1 MKRLSI
7 IFSSMII
14 LAMLLSACS
23 ITLPEF
29 SFSTNSNKDTAQAEP
44 SSPSSAVPTAT
55 FVPEG
60 SVPPVSVDTSP
71 IDAYQ
76 DILTNI
82 YETVNPSVVSIA
94 IASRVN
100 VTGPG
105 FDLPFELPN
114 LPNVPNVPEEN
125 SQERLQRSLGSG
137 FVWDKEGHIVTNNH
151 VIEGAE
157 TIRVTFSDGTT
168 LTGKVIGTD
177 RNSDLAVVQIDKTRV
192 DLKPVELAD
201 SNKLKVGNLVIAI
214 GNPFGLQGSFSVGV
228 VSALGRSLPVDGRL
242 GGQSYSIPDVIQTDA
257 PINPGNSGGVLVNT
271 RGQVVGVPTAIESPV
286 RANAGIG
293 FAVPSAILQRVI
305 PALIQDGKFT
315 YTYLGISGGTISSEV
330 ALAMGLEESQ
340 RGILVNAVN
349 PNTPADKAGLK
360 GSDKE
365 AKIEDLTVRIGGDVI
380 TGIDDEEL
388 RQFEDLVSYLARA
401 TSVGQK
407 VTLDVIRDS
416 KPITIDVIL
425 EARPETEK
433 TAQIEEGPIRGNAWL
448 GVGLQTLSSE
458 IANAMELKEGI
469 SGVLV
474 TSVEK
479 DSPADK
485 AGLKGGY
492 KPLDVEG
499 REVMIGGDIVTAMN
513 DDNVAAI
520 EDLRGIILRAAPG
533 DEVTLTILREG
544 KEMKVTVM
552 LGERPVQ

>member
-1 MKRLSI
+1 
-7 IFSSMII
+7 
-14 LAMLLSACS
+14 
-23 ITLPEF
+23 
-29 SFSTNSNKDTAQAEP
+29 
-44 SSPSSAVPTAT
+44 
-55 FVPEG
+55 
-60 SVPPVSVDTSP
+60 
-71 IDAYQ
+71 
-76 DILTNI
+76 LTNI

-100 VTGPG
+100 ATGPG

-114 LPNVPNVPEEN
+114 LPNVPNVPEDN
-125 SQERLQRSLGSG
+125 SQERLQRGLGSG

-151 VIEGAE
+151 VVDGAE
-157 TIRVTFSDGTT
+157 TIRVAFSDGTT
-168 LTGKVIGTD
+168 LTGNVIGTD
-177 RNSDLAVVQIDKTRV
+177 RNSDLAVIQIDKTKV

-201 SNKLKVGNLVIAI
+201 SNKLKVGNLVMAI
-214 GNPFGLQGSFSVGV
+214 GNPFGLEGSFSVGV
-228 VSALGRSLPVDGRL
+228 VSALNRSLPVDGGL

-330 ALAMGLEESQ
+330 AVAMGLEENQ
-340 RGILVNAVN
+340 RGILVNTVN

-365 AKIEDLTVRIGGDVI
+365 TKIEDLTVRIGGDVI
-380 TGIDDEEL
+380 TGIDGEEL

-416 KPITIDVIL
+416 KPITIVVIL

-433 TAQIEEGPIRGNAWL
+433 TAQVEEGPIRGNAWL
-448 GVGLQTLSSE
+448 GVGLQTLSSD
-458 IANAMELKEGI
+458 IAKAMELNEGL
-469 SGVLV
+469 SGVLI
-474 TSVEK
+474 TAVEK

-499 REVMIGGDIVTAMN
+499 REVMIGGDIVTAVN
-513 DDNVAAI
+513 GEDVAAI

-544 KEMKVTVM
+544 KEMKISVT
-552 LGERPVQ
+552 LGEKPVQ